1 MTLTKNINLNIEK
14 LLPGGLTY
22 WNKSRLKPH
31 PSASLKQQCFTTLQR
46 PLKTLICAG
55 EAKKSH
61 FKHGKKISIIGRHF
75 GVKVQ

>member
-1 MTLTKNINLNIEK
+1 MTLTKNININIEK
-14 LLPGGLTY
+14 LLPGGLTS

-31 PSASLKQQCFTTLQR
+31 PASLKQQCFKALQI